1 MYNFYRLGFIYRFCK
16 DVRSPAMSVQESRKH
31 MMNRPRTIAVT
42 GGKGGVGKT
51 SVALN
56 LALMLA
62 RNKKR
67 VLLLDGDTD
76 LANVSIMLGLYPER
90 TLANVVAGDCSLED
104 ILLRADYGLHIVPG
118 ASGVQECMEM
128 SPEDSFRILRALSL
142 LEKRYDYV
150 ITDTA
155 AGLQPA
161 GLHMIAA
168 AELACVVVTP
178 DPASLTDAFSL
189 IKVLKRRGYRRT
201 PSVIIN
207 MAQGASQAR
216 SVFQRLDSAAR
227 RHLQCPLHYMGG
239 IWRDETLR
247 QSVLNQ
253 KPVAL
258 LPLSDPSCRQF
269 STLADMVDVRL
280 AQLPARKAGI
290 AAYWHSVSRRQP
302 EAAPIPAPEV
312 AAPAMTPKE
321 RCLKAVAEL
330 EDVLGQ
336 TQENPVLRYDV
347 FMRLFALLGRTPD
360 SDAIEIVQ
368 TGLGSIAWEGLNAG
382 QREHL
387 AEHLRHLA
395 DGILAADDSAD
406 EASEENHS
414 SPPRSVLPEPSYD
427 RISFGDQDKL
437 VRALREQ
444 PSDIS
449 LDQLLRALVN
459 KENNNG

>member
-1 MYNFYRLGFIYRFCK
+1 MSAQQ
-16 DVRSPAMSVQESRKH
+16 SPIRKA
-31 MMNRPRTIAVT
+31 NPPRTIAIT

-56 LALMLA
+56 LALTLA
-62 RNKKR
+62 RQDKR

-90 TLANVVAGDCSLED
+90 TLAHVVAGECRLED
-104 ILLRADYGLHIVPG
+104 ILLEVSYGLHILPG
-118 ASGVQECMEM
+118 ASGVQECMDM
-128 SPEDSFRILRALSL
+128 APEDSFRILRALSM
-142 LEKRYDYV
+142 LERRYDYV

-155 AGLQPA
+155 AGLQPT

-189 IKVLKRRGYRRT
+189 IKVLRRRGYKRT
-201 PSVIIN
+201 PSVLIN

-216 SVFQRLDSAAR
+216 SVFQRLDAAAR
-227 RHLQCPLHYMGG
+227 RHLECSLHYMGG

-258 LPLSDPSCRQF
+258 LPQSDPSCRQF
-269 STLADMVDVRL
+269 GTLADMLEVRL
-280 AQLPARKAGI
+280 TQLPGRKAGI
-290 AAYWHSVSRRQP
+290 AAYWHSVSKRQQTR
-302 EAAPIPAPEV
+302 EQKPEV
-312 AAPAMTPKE
+312 TKPSVSPRD

-330 EDVLGQ
+330 EAVLG
-336 TQENPVLRYDV
+336 PVSDNAMLRYDV

-360 SDAIEIVQ
+360 NDTIEIIQ
-368 TGLGSIAWEGLNAG
+368 TGLSAIAWEGLNRE

-387 AEHLRHLA
+387 AAHLRHLA
-395 DGILAADDSAD
+395 
-406 EASEENHS
+406 EEI
-414 SPPRSVLPEPSYD
+414 SPPDTDMPPGDSSALAQSLPQPVLPEPFYD
-427 RISFGDQDKL
+427 RISFGDQENL
-437 VRALREQ
+437 VRVLKEQ
-444 PSDIS
+444 PSGIS
-449 LDQLLRALVN
+449 LSQLLRSLVD
-459 KENNNG
+459 EEGSGA

>member
-1 MYNFYRLGFIYRFCK
+1 
-16 DVRSPAMSVQESRKH
+16 MSVQEPRKH
-31 MMNRPRTIAVT
+31 KMSPPRTIAVT

-56 LALMLA
+56 LALTLA
-62 RNKKR
+62 RQEKR

-90 TLANVVAGDCSLED
+90 TLANVVAGECRLED
-104 ILLRADYGLHIVPG
+104 ILLEADFGLHIVPG
-118 ASGVQECMEM
+118 ASGVQECMDME
-128 SPEDSFRILRALSL
+128 PEDSFRILRALSK
-142 LEKRYDYV
+142 LESRYDYV

-161 GLHMIAA
+161 ALHMIAA

-178 DPASLTDAFSL
+178 DPASITDAFSL

-201 PSVIIN
+201 PSVLIN

-227 RHLQCPLHYMGG
+227 RHLQCSLHYMGG

-253 KPVAL
+253 RPVAL
-258 LPLSDPSCRQF
+258 LPVSDPSCRQF
-269 STLADMVDVRL
+269 STLADMLDVRL
-280 AQLPARKAGI
+280 SQSPARKAGI
-290 AAYWHSVSRRQP
+290 AAYWHSVSKRQP
-302 EAAPIPAPEV
+302 ARKQKADT
-312 AAPAMTPKE
+312 AAPAVASPRE
-321 RCLKAVAEL
+321 RCLQAVGEL
-330 EDVLGQ
+330 EAVFGQ
-336 TQENPVLRYDV
+336 APESALLRYDA
-347 FMRLFALLGRTPD
+347 FTRLFALLGRTPD
-360 SDAIEIVQ
+360 SDTVEIIQ
-368 TGLGSIAWEGLNAG
+368 AGLGAIDWEPLVPE

-387 AEHLRHLA
+387 AAHLRHLA
-395 DGILAADDSAD
+395 DEIWVSSD
-406 EASEENHS
+406 ASESEQES
-414 SPPRSVLPEPSYD
+414 SQPVLPEPFYD

-437 VRALREQ
+437 VRVLKEQ

-449 LDQLLRALVN
+449 LNNFLRSLAG
-459 KENNNG
+459 KENNDG